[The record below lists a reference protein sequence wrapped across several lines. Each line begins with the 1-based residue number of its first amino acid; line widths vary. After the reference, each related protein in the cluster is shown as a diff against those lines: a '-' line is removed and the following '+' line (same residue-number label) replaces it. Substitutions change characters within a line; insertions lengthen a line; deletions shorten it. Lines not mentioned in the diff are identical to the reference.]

1 MKMKLQDSVVEIWD
15 FRHVLCMT
23 IRLVSSTLMCIYP
36 CLMCECRCALSMLVW
51 LVSSTLICTH
61 PSAIWDYRHVFS
73 VTNRLVSSTMT
84 CIHPMI
90 WDYNIMLSMT
100 VRLMNSTVVQSVLSQ
115 RPQEWF
121 GRQFLIQRLIVQ
133 CVPPGTLSEV
143 HNMLIVNAAQLIPIS
158 YGALKFF
165 AMFTRAATVPYYY
178 QFEHNSL
185 LCLQS
190 TIDGVGWSTP
200 HPCRFTPEKDP
211 VPIV

>member
-1 MKMKLQDSVVEIWD
+1 MGLQARALYDYQAGKFHIDVYLSLLDVRVQ
-15 FRHVLCMT
+15 V
-23 IRLVSSTLMCIYP
+23 
-36 CLMCECRCALSMLVW
+36 CALYACMAGKFH
-51 LVSSTLICTH
+51 TDITH